1 MLFRSINLYRAGRNT
16 NKHHRGNILVEK
28 DTTVA
33 FSTYSTKRHH
43 PRDFLCLSTFLR
55 IEVQKPATHFPHT
68 VTWSTSSFTEMAF
81 GTFRSTLNLGS
92 TIVRERR
99 HSGVE

>member
-1 MLFRSINLYRAGRNT
+1 MSTTG
-16 NKHHRGNILVEK
+16 GNILVGK

-33 FSTYSTKRHH
+33 FSKYSTRRHH
-43 PRDFLCLSTFLR
+43 PRDFLYLSSFLR
-55 IEVQKPATHFPHT
+55 IEVQKLATHFAHA
-68 VTWSTSSFTEMAF
+68 VTLSTSSFTDMAF

-92 TIVRERR
+92 TIGKERR

>member
-1 MLFRSINLYRAGRNT
+1 MQSNLYRVVRNT
-16 NKHHRGNILVEK
+16 NKHHRGNILVGK

-33 FSTYSTKRHH
+33 FSKYSTKRHH
-43 PRDFLCLSTFLR
+43 PRDFLCLTIFLR
-55 IEVQKPATHFPHT
+55 IEVKKLATHFPHA
-68 VTWSTSSFTEMAF
+68 VTLSTSSFTDMAF